1 MMKLL
6 LAFCLSAGAC
16 FAQLPTVMVETEGV
30 AETGTVREKAIQQA
44 IRDAQMRAIE
54 QVCGVRLVGVDVGRD
69 LQLKQSGRVAYAQ
82 GIVLKWERAG
92 DPKFENRLV
101 RVPVRAWVVP
111 FSSIRSESDWRE
123 VWQTIGH
130 PPLSLKVVYEGA
142 AEYENLTARETRG
155 QLKAALQGMGVE
167 IGAAS
172 SGWTLDV
179 QVRVKP
185 VSALGNPNAPYG
197 IDNVASWKAELTL
210 GLREPPVRQGE
221 KTVPGRVHPIGTVH
235 QNAASF
241 NSDEEAIRLAVQ
253 RAIDPKRSSGWRI
266 ALSEVWIQK
275 LLAET
280 E

>member
-1 MMKLL
+1 MKWLF
-6 LAFCLSAGAC
+6 AFCLLTGAC

-30 AETGTVREKAIQQA
+30 AEIGTVREKAIQQA

-69 LQLKQSGRVAYAQ
+69 LQLKQSGRLAYAQ

-92 DPKFENRLV
+92 EPKFENRLV

-130 PPLSLKVVYEGA
+130 PPLSLKVTYEGA
-142 AEYENLTARETRG
+142 TEHETVTVREARE

-167 IGAAS
+167 LGTAQ
-172 SGWTLDV
+172 SGWRLEV
-179 QVRVKP
+179 LVRVKP
-185 VSALGNPNAPYG
+185 LSAMGNSNAPYG
-197 IDNVASWKAELTL
+197 IDNVASWKTELTFSL
-210 GLREPPVRQGE
+210 KEPPAQQGKKMVPGKVHSL
-221 KTVPGRVHPIGTVH
+221 KTVY
-235 QNAASF
+235 QNAVSF
-241 NSDEEAIRLAVQ
+241 DSDEEAIRLAVR
-253 RAIDPKRSSGWRI
+253 RAIDPSQGSGWRM